1 MGLVETGLVT
11 VGVSGLVLDRYVQ
24 GTEKEKWSVGKG
36 QMKTGKKIRSKG
48 QVQRTHVYTQR
59 SRSLR

>member
-36 QMKTGKKIRSKG
+36 QMKTGKR
-48 QVQRTHVYTQR
+48 
-59 SRSLR
+59 

>member
-24 GTEKEKWSVGKG
+24 GMEKEKWSVGKG
-36 QMKTGKKIRSKG
+36 QMKTGKR
-48 QVQRTHVYTQR
+48 
-59 SRSLR
+59 